1 MKAPFHSSQ
10 HLICQDRLLVDLRNV
25 VDWLSVDVPPGDPLQ
40 WLALSPHVLGRV
52 PKLQWV
58 IYWAKHHASTPRIA
72 TWASARGFNA
82 WELDCV
88 IACLTLLAPR
98 CPLVCACLSACACV

>member
-1 MKAPFHSSQ
+1 M
-10 HLICQDRLLVDLRNV
+10 
-25 VDWLSVDVPPGDPLQ
+25 Q

-52 PKLQWV
+52 PKLQWA
-58 IYWAKHHASTPRIA
+58 IDWAEHRASTPRVA

-88 IACLTLLAPR
+88 IVCLTLLVPR
-98 CPLVCACLSACACV
+98 CPLVCACPSVCVCV

>member
-1 MKAPFHSSQ
+1 M
-10 HLICQDRLLVDLRNV
+10 
-25 VDWLSVDVPPGDPLQ
+25 Q
-40 WLALSPHVLGRV
+40 WLALSPHVLRRV

-58 IYWAKHHASTPRIA
+58 IDWARHHASTPRVA

-82 WELDCV
+82 WELGCV

-98 CPLVCACLSACACV
+98 CPLVCACLSARV